1 MKRRRFS
8 AEFKAR
14 VAREALRERKTIA
27 ELAAE
32 YQVHPNQISQWK
44 KQLLDGLPDVF
55 SKRPAQDREREERLK
70 DRLYR
75 QIGQLQVEL
84 DWFKKKSATI
94 EEKRAMLEP
103 DEGRISLRRQCELLG
118 LSRSTAYYRRRQSIH
133 HLQRQG

>member
-32 YQVHPNQISQWK
+32 HDVHPNQISQWK
-44 KQLLDGLPDVF
+44 KQLLDALPDLF
-55 SKRPAQDREREERLK
+55 SKRSEHDREREDRLK

-84 DWFKKKSATI
+84 DWLKKKVG
-94 EEKRAMLEP
+94 
-103 DEGRISLRRQCELLG
+103 DD
-118 LSRSTAYYRRRQSIH
+118 
-133 HLQRQG
+133 